1 MATPLNVLSQ
11 EQEDYLQG
19 KVHEWFDVMN
29 ETAPQQLLDA
39 GFLFPNQPPSIWDS
53 LPDEWDALMAQGG
66 IYTLDD
72 VHLENYLEKWLRLLG
87 YAYWVQ
93 GLWNDRFNV
102 LTRCKEFIKDY
113 VFAHADGGREQ
124 KAAVAGSHW
133 LTAEILGK
141 LTESERKLTELNGLT
156 RKWEKIEFSIS
167 RTITSRSGRMTR

>member
-1 MATPLNVLSQ
+1 MASPLNCLSV
-11 EQEDYLQG
+11 EQEDYLLE
-19 KVHEWFDVMN
+19 KVGEWFTAMN
-29 ETAPQQLLDA
+29 DKAPQQLLDA
-39 GFLFPNQPPSIWDS
+39 GFLFPNQPPSIWET
-53 LPDEWDALMAQGG
+53 LPDEWDALMEQGG
-66 IYTLDD
+66 IYTLSSTN
-72 VHLENYLEKWLRLLG
+72 LEEYLEKWLRLLG

-124 KAAVAGSHW
+124 KAAVAGAHW

-141 LTESERKLTELNGLT
+141 LTEAERKLTELNGLI

-167 RTITSRSGRMTR
+167 RTITSRNGRMGG